1 MKKIFVPTDFSKC
14 ADNALNYAFE
24 LAKSLPAEIILF
36 SAIHPYDGIDN
47 NMYNLTLLEEIIKA
61 KGDALV
67 RYARKYQKRKEYE
80 QIKVTTLSEV
90 GYAAPLIV
98 SEAKRTKADLIV
110 MGTTGATGLKEIF
123 LGSITADVINSSNTP
138 LLAIPEKA
146 KYQAQ
151 SKVVFSTDFINKPTA
166 VGIEWLEIF
175 NDLHG
180 SPDINVVHIMDNKRE
195 RPDAKKEEAWRKVF
209 GIIPT
214 QFNYIHDANISVA
227 IQNYCESVK
236 ANVLALVAP
245 HHSFFYRLFF
255 PSQSR
260 ATVFHTRVPLLV
272 LPRAKNNK

>member
-14 ADNALNYAFE
+14 ADNALSYAFE
-24 LAKSLPAEIILF
+24 LAKLLPAEIILF

-47 NMYNLTLLEEIIKA
+47 NIYNLTLLEEIIKA

-67 RYARKYQKRKEYE
+67 KYARKYQRKKEFE
-80 QIKVTTLSEV
+80 GVKVTTLSEV

-123 LGSITADVINSSNTP
+123 IGSITADVINSCKMP

-146 KYQAQ
+146 RFQAQ
-151 SKVVFSTDFINKPTA
+151 SGVVFSTDFENKPTA
-166 VGIEWLEIF
+166 SAIEWLEIL

-180 SPDINVVHIMDNKRE
+180 ASGVGVIHVIDKESD
-195 RPDAKKEEAWRKVF
+195 RPDAKKEEAWGKLF
-209 GIIPT
+209 GVVPT
-214 QFNYIHDANISVA
+214 TFNYIHDANISVA

-260 ATVFHTRVPLLV
+260 ASVFHTRIPLLV
-272 LPRAKNNK
+272 LPGSKK